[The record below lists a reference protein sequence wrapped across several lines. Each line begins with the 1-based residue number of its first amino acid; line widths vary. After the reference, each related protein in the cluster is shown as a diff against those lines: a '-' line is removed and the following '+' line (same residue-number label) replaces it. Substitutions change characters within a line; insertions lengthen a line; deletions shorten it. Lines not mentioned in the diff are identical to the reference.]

1 MWKLDRYRHGVRMSL
16 AGAAGVVLTVAFVA
30 GSMAQSPLKGALF
43 VGPSPLYDSIQMAD
57 SQGFLKQEGLDLTFQ
72 LFPSGTTALQTFLTG
87 EGDLVTHGDLP
98 GVNHWIRANKNF
110 RAISVIERGFL
121 GYLVTA
127 RKEIKSP
134 KDLIG
139 KTVATRVGSTGS
151 WFISEYLGANGIKA
165 SDVEVINLDTQV
177 LPTALCRGD
186 IAAFFIWEPFGSR
199 ALEVC
204 PDRVH
209 TLSNAKGY
217 INGYA
222 VVSAR
227 PGWLATA
234 QGREMATR
242 FLRAMLKG
250 AQFAEKNFDAVAKY
264 NADKFGLSEKA
275 TRFQWE
281 INGRHIGF
289 DEVFFKD
296 YCSLAGWMR
305 DAGLMKGPF
314 DVREFIWTDGLMAI
328 DPKLVAKIPDPC

>member
-1 MWKLDRYRHGVRMSL
+1 
-16 AGAAGVVLTVAFVA
+16 
-30 GSMAQSPLKGALF
+30 
-43 VGPSPLYDSIQMAD
+43 
-57 SQGFLKQEGLDLTFQ
+57 
-72 LFPSGTTALQTFLTG
+72 
-87 EGDLVTHGDLP
+87 
-98 GVNHWIRANKNF
+98 VNHWIRAEKNF
-110 RAISVIERGFL
+110 RAISVIERGYL

-127 RKEIKSP
+127 RNEIKAP

-151 WFISEYLGANGIKA
+151 WFISEYLKGNGIKA

-204 PDRVH
+204 PDRAH

-217 INGYA
+217 LNGYA

-227 PGWLATA
+227 PGWLATP
-234 QGREMATR
+234 QGRETATR
-242 FLRAMLKG
+242 FLRAMIKG
-250 AQFAEKNFDAVAKY
+250 AGFAEKNFDAVAKY
-264 NADKFGLSEKA
+264 NAEKFGLSEKA
-275 TRFQWE
+275 ARFQWE

-305 DAGLMKGPF
+305 ETGLMKGPF
-314 DVREFIWTDGLMAI
+314 DVREFIWTDGLVAI
-328 DPKLVAKIPDPC
+328 DPKLVAKIPEPC